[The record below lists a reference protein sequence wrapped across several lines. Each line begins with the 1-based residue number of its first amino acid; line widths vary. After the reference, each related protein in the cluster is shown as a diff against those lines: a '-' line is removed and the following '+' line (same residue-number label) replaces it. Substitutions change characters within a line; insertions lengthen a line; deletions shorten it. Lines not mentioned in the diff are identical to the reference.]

1 MNKQPLHI
9 LLVDDDEADQ
19 LLFKKALEELEIK
32 PKVNI
37 INNGIELMTY
47 LTKEKVKLPHIIFLD
62 LNMPRKNGLDC
73 LKEIR
78 GNNKLKD
85 ISIAIY
91 STSDNEK
98 DIEETLL
105 NKANIY
111 ITKPDDFNVLK
122 QLLYKAV
129 AATHL
134 YHGDT
139 FNREN
144 FFLRIY

>member
-1 MNKQPLHI
+1 MNNQPLHI

-19 LLFKKALEELEIK
+19 FLFKKALEELEIK
-32 PKVNI
+32 PMVNV

-47 LTKEKVKLPHIIFLD
+47 LTKENAQLPHLIFLD

-78 GNNKLKD
+78 ANNKLKD
-85 ISIAIY
+85 ISVAIY

-98 DIEETLL
+98 DIDETFK

-111 ITKPDDFNVLK
+111 ITKPDDFSVLK

-139 FNREN
+139 FNKEN